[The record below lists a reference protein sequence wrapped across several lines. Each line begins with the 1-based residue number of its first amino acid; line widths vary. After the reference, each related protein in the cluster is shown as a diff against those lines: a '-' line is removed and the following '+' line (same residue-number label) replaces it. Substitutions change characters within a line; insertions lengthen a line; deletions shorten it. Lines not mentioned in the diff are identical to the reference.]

1 VITNRRTLTYVAIA
15 LIVGAALALAVALA
29 RSDAPAASSGPT
41 AVQTQAQG
49 GVFGDT
55 AGADGL
61 ASADPARQE
70 PLLDKFTAKD
80 PFVPLVVAT
89 PAPNPTS
96 SSNPTSSP
104 SPSPNPSPT
113 PSLSARVKVNGT
125 TYTVVKGDK
134 VPGGSPAFTISGITS
149 GDVTF
154 AVIKGALKN
163 GDSSISVNLG
173 ESVRATLESGKSYDL
188 SVLSIGGGGSSSTNN
203 GHTIAVLSITSSNG
217 TAMATFEVD
226 RKTYADKKVGDVFS
240 TSAGEIKV
248 IAINMDAQTVT
259 IVLGD
264 QSLTLRGGQVIIK

>member
-1 VITNRRTLTYVAIA
+1 MITNRRTLTYVAIA

-55 AGADGL
+55 AGAGGL

-104 SPSPNPSPT
+104 SPTSSPT
-113 PSLSARVKVNGT
+113 PSPSLSARVKVNGT
-125 TYTVVKGDK
+125 TYTVVTGDK
-134 VPGGSPAFTISGITS
+134 TPGGSPAFTISGITS

-154 AVIKGALKN
+154 AVIDGALKN

-188 SVLSIGGGGSSSTNN
+188 SVLSIGGGGGGGN
-203 GHTIAVLSITSSNG
+203 GHSISVLSITSSNG
-217 TAMATFEVD
+217 AAMATFEID
-226 RKTYADKKVGDVFS
+226 GKTYADKKVGDVFS
-240 TSAGEIKV
+240 TSAGEIQV
-248 IAINMDAQTVT
+248 IAINGDAQTVT

-264 QSLTLRGGQVIIK
+264 QTLTLRAGQVIIK